1 MNISVSGIL
10 GMLAISSP
18 VWAIVGL
25 LIHYCLRRAGWR
37 RRKRLGVVCV
47 GFCPSAASL
56 GTAFQ
61 FMQVFHRP
69 SMAYVLEAKQDEDAD
84 EDDQG
89 DPDAPAKHLHR
100 QLRRIRRG
108 EQVDTLVLRL

>member
-1 MNISVSGIL
+1 MKISIFEIL
-10 GMLAISSP
+10 GMLAVSSP
-18 VWAIVGL
+18 FLTIAGL
-25 LIHYCLRRAGWR
+25 LTHYYLRRKGWR
-37 RRKRLGVVCV
+37 RRRRQGIVTLGY
-47 GFCPSAASL
+47 CPSSASL
-56 GTAFQ
+56 GSAFQ

-108 EQVDTLVLRL
+108 EQVDMLVLRL

>member
-1 MNISVSGIL
+1 MKISISDIL
-10 GMLAISSP
+10 GMLAVGSP
-18 VWAIVGL
+18 FWAIAGL
-25 LIHYCLRRAGWR
+25 LIDYSLRRAGWR
-37 RRKRLGVVCV
+37 RRRRLGIVSV
-47 GFCPSAASL
+47 GYCPSSTSL
-56 GTAFQ
+56 GMAFQ

-89 DPDAPAKHLHR
+89 DPDTPTKHLHR

-108 EQVDTLVLRL
+108 EQIDTLVLRL

>member
-1 MNISVSGIL
+1 MKISISDIL
-10 GMLAISSP
+10 GMLAVSCP
-18 VWAIVGL
+18 FWMVVGL
-25 LIHYCLRRAGWR
+25 LIHYYLRRAGWR
-37 RRKRLGVVCV
+37 RRRRQGIVTLGY
-47 GFCPSAASL
+47 CPSSASL
-56 GTAFQ
+56 GSAFQ

-89 DPDAPAKHLHR
+89 DPDAPTKHLHR

-108 EQVDTLVLRL
+108 EQIDTLVLRL

>member
-1 MNISVSGIL
+1 M
-10 GMLAISSP
+10 
-18 VWAIVGL
+18 
-25 LIHYCLRRAGWR
+25 
-37 RRKRLGVVCV
+37 
-47 GFCPSAASL
+47 
-56 GTAFQ
+56 AFQ

-89 DPDAPAKHLHR
+89 DPDTPTKHLHR

-108 EQVDTLVLRL
+108 EQIDTLVLRL

>member
-1 MNISVSGIL
+1 MNISVSDIL
-10 GMLAISSP
+10 GMLAAGSP
-18 VWAIVGL
+18 FLAIVGL
-25 LIHYCLRRAGWR
+25 LMHYYLRRAGWR
-37 RRKRLGVVCV
+37 RRRRLGVISL
-47 GFCPSAASL
+47 GLCPSSSSL

-69 SMAYVLEAKQDEDAD
+69 SMAYVLEAKQDEDVD

-89 DPDAPAKHLHR
+89 DPNTPAKHLHR

-108 EQVDTLVLRL
+108 ERVDTLVLRL